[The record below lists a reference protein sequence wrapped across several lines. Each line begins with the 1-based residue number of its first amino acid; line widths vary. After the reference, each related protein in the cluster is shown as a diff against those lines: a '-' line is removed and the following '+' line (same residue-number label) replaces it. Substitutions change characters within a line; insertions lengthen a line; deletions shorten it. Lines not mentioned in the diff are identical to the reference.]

1 MILKRCSGKT
11 LRIRC
16 ERREEAKE
24 EGRKPHGQW
33 GRCPQDSKDFQCKSL
48 NMTTRWR
55 KSEMT
60 AGMFKA
66 KEERKNIVKN

>member
-11 LRIRC
+11 LRIRYDT
-16 ERREEAKE
+16 REEAKE

-33 GRCPQDSKDFQCKSL
+33 RRCPQDSKDFQCKSL
-48 NMTTRWR
+48 NMMTRR

-60 AGMFKA
+60 ASMFKA